1 MAKTTS
7 KKMVMEKVE
16 INGVIRTEALRLADI
31 AAILNGEERDEAII
45 EDLKNYVAHKTAQ
58 VANRKATSAK
68 DDPEKQKT
76 NEEIKAEIL
85 AFLGKTPDK
94 WYRVGDIM
102 KGCPV
107 LLNTYS
113 PSKITN
119 VITDMVKIDKTV
131 IRDQQPKMTTYTL
144 APETAE

>member
-7 KKMVMEKVE
+7 KKVTMEKVE

-31 AAILNGEERDEAII
+31 AAILNGEQREPAII
-45 EDLKNYVAHKTAQ
+45 EDLKNYVAHKAAQ
-58 VANRKATSAK
+58 VANRKASSAK

-102 KGCPV
+102 RGCPN
-107 LLNTYS
+107 LLNTYNS
-113 PSKITN
+113 SKVTN
-119 VITDMVKIDKTV
+119 VITEMVKTDETV
-131 IRDQQPKMTTYTL
+131 LRDQKAKMTTYTI
-144 APETAE
+144 APKTAE

>member
-7 KKMVMEKVE
+7 KKVTMEKVE
-16 INGVIRTEALRLADI
+16 INGIIRTEALRLADI
-31 AAILNGEERDEAII
+31 AAILNGEQRDEAII
-45 EDLKNYVAHKTAQ
+45 EDLKNYVAHKAAQ
-58 VANRKATSAK
+58 VANRKASSAK

-102 KGCPV
+102 RGCPN
-107 LLNTYS
+107 LLNTYNS
-113 PSKITN
+113 SKVTN
-119 VITDMVKIDKTV
+119 VITEMVKIDETV
-131 IRDQQPKMTTYTL
+131 LRDQKAKMTTYTI
-144 APETAE
+144 APKTAE

>member
-16 INGVIRTEALRLADI
+16 INGIVRTEALRLEDL
-31 AAILNGEERDEAII
+31 AAILNGEQREPAIMD
-45 EDLKNYVAHKTAQ
+45 DLKNYIAHKQAQ

-68 DDPEKQKT
+68 DDPEKQKV
-76 NEEIKAEIL
+76 NDEIKAEVL
-85 AFLGKTPDK
+85 AFLGKEPDK

-102 KGCPV
+102 KGCPN
-107 LLNTYS
+107 LLNAYS
-113 PSKITN
+113 PSKVTN
-119 VITDMVKIDKTV
+119 VITDMVKTDHTV

-144 APETAE
+144 APKTAE